1 VKICGN
7 LDSTV
12 ADLISTARRLALVAL
27 WLAALP
33 AALAAGTMPPAISPA
48 YDYAKPEL
56 FTGTLYEIGSDRKK
70 PLFTFQRRATRSGDT
85 VHVERRY
92 FGTNGDVAVL
102 ERLVYESNQLVS
114 YRMQEF
120 QAQVSGTVLIA
131 RDPKNP
137 AQQQIFISYGAG
149 LRPPPG
155 EAQDLPPDTLVDDT
169 LYPFMM
175 AHWKEL
181 LRGNTVKFRFI
192 SFEWERTFA
201 FELVKT
207 AESVQHGRAVV
218 VIRMK
223 PASVLIAQ
231 LIDPLDFTVEK
242 DNPHLILSYTG
253 RTTPRIQKG
262 KSWKY
267 LDAETVFDWK

>member
-1 VKICGN
+1 MATK
-7 LDSTV
+7 
-12 ADLISTARRLALVAL
+12 RRSVSIILTAL
-27 WLAALP
+27 WLSVLP
-33 AALAAGTMPPAISPA
+33 AGFAADTASPATPEA
-48 YDYAKPEL
+48 YDYAKPAS

-70 PLFTFQRRATRSGDT
+70 FLFTFQRMAKRSGAT

-92 FGTNGDVAVL
+92 FCTNGAVAVL
-102 ERLVYESNQLVS
+102 EKLVYESNQLVS

-137 AQQQIFISYGAG
+137 ARQQIFISYGAG
-149 LRPPPG
+149 LRPPLG
-155 EAQDLPPDTLVDDT
+155 KAQHLPPDTLVDDT
-169 LYPFMM
+169 LYPFML
-175 AHWKEL
+175 AHWNEL
-181 LRGNTVKFRFI
+181 SRGDTVKFRFI

-201 FELVKT
+201 FNLVKT
-207 AESVQHGRAVV
+207 AESVQNGQAVV

-242 DNPHLILSYTG
+242 DSPHAILSYTG
-253 RTTPRIQKG
+253 RTTPRIRKG
-262 KSWKY
+262 NSWQY
-267 LDAETVFDWK
+267 LDAETVFNWK

>member
-1 VKICGN
+1 MVCGN
-7 LDSTV
+7 LGSSV

-33 AALAAGTMPPAISPA
+33 AAFAADTTPPATSPA
-48 YDYAKPEL
+48 YDYAEPKL
-56 FTGTLYEIGSDRKK
+56 FTGTLYENGSDRKK
-70 PLFTFQRRATRSGDT
+70 ALFTFQRMATRSGPT
-85 VHVERRY
+85 VQVERRY
-92 FGTNGDVAVL
+92 FCTNGAVAVV
-102 ERLVYESNQLVS
+102 EKLVYESNQLVS

-181 LRGNTVKFRFI
+181 LRGDTVKFRFI

-201 FELVKT
+201 FELVKIGET
-207 AESVQHGRAVV
+207 VQNGRAVV
-218 VIRMK
+218 EIRMK